1 MIELIKVRLRDKGKV
16 KDLDSNQLSLK
27 TGNRVIV
34 QTGDG
39 LSLGTVV
46 SNPQRVDEQYVKG
59 QLKKILR
66 RATPQDEERC
76 LRNRELEKRAFE
88 ICLKKIKQLK
98 LPMKLVEVEYLFEG
112 QKAIFYFTAEGRVDF
127 RQLVKEL
134 ANECRI
140 RIEMRQI
147 GVRDEAKMIGGF
159 GICGRE
165 LCCASF
171 LNEFEPISIR
181 MAKDQD
187 LPLAPGKVSGVC
199 GRLMCCLIYENRIYE
214 EFKAGLPRIGERV
227 RLREGSG
234 RVRKYNI
241 FENAFLVELESGET
255 VKVLKH
261 DWHRGRKRE
270 GGSKRGRKGSSGRLD
285 KR

>member
-16 KDLDSNQLSLK
+16 KDLNSNQLSLK

-59 QLKKILR
+59 QLKKVLR
-66 RATPQDEERC
+66 RATSQDEERC

-98 LPMKLVEVEYLFEG
+98 LPMKLVDVEYLFEG

-171 LNEFEPISIR
+171 LNEFDPISIR

-241 FENAFLVELESGET
+241 FENAFLVELESGEM

-261 DWHRGRKRE
+261 DWHRGRRRE
-270 GGSKRGRKGSSGRLD
+270 GGPKRGKKGPSGRLD

>member
-16 KDLDSNQLSLK
+16 KDLNSNQLSLK

-59 QLKKILR
+59 QLKKVLR
-66 RATPQDEERC
+66 RATSQDEERC

-98 LPMKLVEVEYLFEG
+98 LPMKLVDVEYLFEG

-127 RQLVKEL
+127 RQLVKEP

-171 LNEFEPISIR
+171 LNEFDPISIR

-241 FENAFLVELESGET
+241 FENAFLVELESGEM

-261 DWHRGRKRE
+261 DWHRGRRRE
-270 GGSKRGRKGSSGRLD
+270 GGPKRGKKGPSGRLD